1 MATEKQVSYINGLIE
16 SNRNVPYLNEPAPT
30 DAAKLYYWELNRK
43 EWIITS
49 LRMKLATIDDETGET
64 IYTASLYT
72 LEQLEAMRQ
81 AKIGAIEAA
90 VPTMDSKAASAAIDE
105 LKRMLGRR

>member
-1 MATEKQVSYINGLIE
+1 MITEKQISYINSLIE

-30 DAAKLYYWELNRK
+30 DSAKLYYWELNRK
-43 EWIITS
+43 EWIITA
-49 LRMKLATIDDETGET
+49 LRMKLATIDDETDET
-64 IYTASLYT
+64 IDTASLYT

-81 AKIGAIEAA
+81 AKIDAIETSI
-90 VPTMDSKAASAAIDE
+90 PTMDSKAASAAIDE

>member
-1 MATEKQVSYINGLIE
+1 MATAKQISYINSLIE
-16 SNRNVPYLNEPAPT
+16 ANRNVPYLNEPAPT
-30 DAAKLYYWELNRK
+30 DSAKLHYWELNRK
-43 EWIITS
+43 EWIITA
-49 LRMKLATIDDETGET
+49 LRMKLATIDDETDET

-81 AKIGAIEAA
+81 AKLDSIEAS

-105 LKRMLGRR
+105 LKRMMGRR